1 MLTAM
6 VEVEE
11 SPIAIDLTERE
22 RKFIVGGLREWHGS
36 ASWVPLPIEALG
48 MSDWDEF
55 DALTDRL
62 RAAVGRGEPLTEL
75 DWARVLFLSEVIWGS
90 SLVGAALDFEIVT
103 GFSDAE
109 AIAVLRSLQR
119 KIGNWRR
126 AKLLF
131 PGRGRP
137 RDLEELERE
146 SEKMLQQIRG
156 RKYPRE

>member
-11 SPIAIDLTERE
+11 SPVTIDLTERE
-22 RKFIVGGLREWHGS
+22 RSFIVDGLREWQGS
-36 ASWVPLPIEALG
+36 AGWKPLPIEAMG
-48 MSDWDEF
+48 ISDLDEF

-62 RAAVGRGEPLTEL
+62 RAAVGRGEPLTDL
-75 DWARVLFLSEVIWGS
+75 DWARVLFLGEITWAS
-90 SLVGAALDFEIVT
+90 SLVGAALDFQIVT

-119 KIGNWRR
+119 KISSRRR
-126 AKLLF
+126 ADLLF

-137 RDLEELERE
+137 RPIEEWKRE
-146 SEKMLQQIRG
+146 SEKMLRQIRG
-156 RKYPRE
+156 RKYPGE

>member
-6 VEVEE
+6 VEE
-11 SPIAIDLTERE
+11 SLITIELTERE
-22 RKFIVGGLREWHGS
+22 RKFIAGGLREWGGS
-36 ASWVPLPIEALG
+36 ASWKPLPIEAMG
-48 MSDWDEF
+48 ISDWDEF

-62 RAAVGRGEPLTEL
+62 RAAVGRGEALTEL
-75 DWARVLFLSEVIWGS
+75 DWARVLFLGEIIWGS

-119 KIGNWRR
+119 KISHRSR
-126 AKLLF
+126 ADLLF
-131 PGRGRP
+131 PGCGRP
-137 RDLEELERE
+137 RPIEKWKRE

>member
-1 MLTAM
+1 M
-6 VEVEE
+6 VEE
-11 SPIAIDLTERE
+11 SLITIDLTERE

-62 RAAVGRGEPLTEL
+62 RAAVGRGEPLADL
-75 DWARVLFLSEVIWGS
+75 DWARVLFLAETIWAS
-90 SLVGAALDFEIVT
+90 SLVGAAQDFELVT

-119 KIGNWRR
+119 KISNADR
-126 AKLLF
+126 ADLLF

-137 RDLEELERE
+137 RPIEEWKRE
-146 SEKMLQQIRG
+146 TEEILR
-156 RKYPRE
+156 RWREQPPPGQ

>member
-22 RKFIVGGLREWHGS
+22 RDFIVDGLREWQGS
-36 ASWVPLPIEALG
+36 AGWKPLPIEAMG
-48 MSDWDEF
+48 ISDWDEF

-75 DWARVLFLSEVIWGS
+75 DWARVLFLGEITWAS

-119 KIGNWRR
+119 KISSRRR
-126 AKLLF
+126 ADLLF

-137 RDLEELERE
+137 RPIEEWKRETER
-146 SEKMLQQIRG
+146 MLQQIREQPLPG
-156 RKYPRE
+156 E